1 VFLREQ
7 AAAGEGAALD
17 AVLVNPPRR
26 GLAPPVRT
34 ALAVL
39 RPRLISYVSCEPET
53 LARDLAHFALLGYRA
68 APVEAFDMIPWSD
81 AVESLARLEPGP
93 PPAPQV
99 LFEDATSIALNKLPF
114 EPTTPRGE
122 PGSSLLERARR
133 TLGEPELTP
142 VHALDTTT
150 SGVCWFARRPGHV
163 ALLAEAL
170 ALGETTYL
178 ALARGITHG
187 KGKISR
193 PLVDA
198 GKRRPAVTRY
208 RRTAVAG
215 GHSLLELHPQQARKH
230 QVRRHLASIGHAV
243 LGDARY
249 GQEASN
255 RHFEHRHGLD
265 RPFLHCAT
273 LRVPLEHGLVEISA
287 PLAGD
292 LAAVLAGLG
301 HTSPAD

>member
-1 VFLREQ
+1 V
-7 AAAGEGAALD
+7 
-17 AVLVNPPRR
+17 
-26 GLAPPVRT
+26 
-34 ALAVL
+34 
-39 RPRLISYVSCEPET
+39 
-53 LARDLAHFALLGYRA
+53 
-68 APVEAFDMIPWSD
+68 
-81 AVESLARLEPGP
+81 
-93 PPAPQV
+93 
-99 LFEDATSIALNKLPF
+99 
-114 EPTTPRGE
+114 
-122 PGSSLLERARR
+122 SLLA
-133 TLGEPELTP
+133 G
-142 VHALDTTT
+142 
-150 SGVCWFARRPGHV
+150 
-163 ALLAEAL
+163 AL

-215 GHSLLELHPQQARKH
+215 GHSLLELRPKHARKH
-230 QVRRHLASIGHAV
+230 QLRRHLASIGHPV
-243 LGDARY
+243 LGDSRY

-265 RPFLHCAT
+265 RPFLHCAS

-301 HTSPAD
+301 RASPAD